1 MKRGRTALAWL
12 QRGLILA
19 GGLPALHML
28 YRVTLALRPGGPGLG
43 KPVIENVAQGSGR
56 WALYF
61 LLLSLAITPVRRVFS
76 LHWLAR
82 FRRTLGLLAFF
93 YAGLHAATWL
103 LDRGRHSALSL
114 AQSILSDVA
123 QRPYIALGA
132 AAFFGLV
139 PLAVTSTRAM
149 IRRLGPA
156 WQRLHRLVYGVS
168 LLAVLHFVWRAEQDA
183 WSAVLCGMIWLASMA
198 LRLVFWA
205 RDVQRAWSEDSD
217 AT

>member
-1 MKRGRTALAWL
+1 
-12 QRGLILA
+12 
-19 GGLPALHML
+19 ML
-28 YRVTLALRPGGPGLG
+28 YRFTQALRPSGPGLN
-43 KPVIENVAQGSGR
+43 KPTVESLAQSSGR

-76 LHWLAR
+76 MHWLVR

-103 LDRGRHSALSL
+103 LDRGRQSVPSL

-123 QRPYIALGA
+123 ERPYIALGA

-139 PLAVTSTRAM
+139 PLAVTSTRTM
-149 IRRLGPA
+149 IRRLGPS

-168 LLAVLHFVWRAEQDA
+168 LLAVLHFVWQAEQDA
-183 WSAVLCGMIWLASMA
+183 WSAILCGLIWLASMA

-205 RDVQRAWSEDSD
+205 RDAQRAWLEDSD